1 MRPDR
6 NRAIRNNQHRAYW
19 EEVLAFL
26 AGFVRVAEAINEW
39 IGRIVMWLALGIVL
53 VCFAAVYLRYALGT
67 GVPWMQEL
75 YVWQHAAVF
84 LLGAGFTLL
93 HGGHVRVD
101 LFYGRMSVRRRAMV
115 DLFGTLVFLLPFVI
129 LLAYEAIPFVEL
141 SWRDNEISIQPGG
154 MPAMY
159 VLKAMLHGFCLV
171 VALQGLA
178 IIARSI
184 LILTGREEFATGQVA
199 H

>member
-1 MRPDR
+1 M
-6 NRAIRNNQHRAYW
+6 
-19 EEVLAFL
+19 AFL
-26 AGFVRVAEAINEW
+26 AGFVRAAESINEW

-53 VCFAAVYLRYALGT
+53 VCFATVYLRYALGT

-101 LFYGRMSVRRRAMV
+101 LFYGRMNVRRRAMV

-178 IIARSI
+178 IMARAI